1 MDSSSHKRLH
11 DDVSRSSID
20 LVLTDPFYGHFLL
33 GINRSFDDRIPT
45 LGVRAESDGSVLLTI
60 NPVFWSETL
69 SKDKDGNLF
78 PSEKNKLL
86 KKGCLKHEILH
97 VVLKH
102 ILRCFDRNSSGTLKY
117 PNHRQ
122 FNIAAD
128 LVVNQYI
135 DSDWLIEGAVTL
147 EQFKSLDL
155 MAERDVEYYYNKLGE
170 PAEPDSSDSQ
180 SGKDTKEESDSSDS
194 QSRKDNKEKSDGDSD
209 EQSEAKKTLSDLMEA
224 PSGSRGGSHQD
235 WSEIDTSE
243 GTSREILDN
252 YIDRQISDAVQR
264 LESTNS
270 WGSIPGAIREYL
282 KDLSKEKSEVN
293 WRRAIRLFNETSQV
307 SKMKVT
313 MKRPSKR
320 YKKLA
325 QWPDGTPIYEMIE
338 GVFNLDSKGRKKA
351 IWESKYPGLKAFPR
365 PCLMIAVD
373 TSGSL
378 DTEKDIPLF
387 FSEIK
392 KLYQKSVEI
401 SIVEA
406 DTQIRRIYS
415 YGVRKIDEIAGRG
428 GTNYDE
434 VISYANRNTIHRH
447 EEDFPIIIWEDGQWA
462 QTHSVQIPYP
472 ADGLIYFTDGLAPQV
487 TTKPSTPILWVI
499 SGEYAVS
506 ADSEEYHNLPG
517 NKVHLDRPETSL
529 AGEVLSY

>member
-1 MDSSSHKRLH
+1 MDSSFHKRLH

-45 LGVRAESDGSVLLTI
+45 LGVKAESDGSVLLTI

-78 PSEKNKLL
+78 PLEKNKLL

-102 ILRCFDRNSSGTLKY
+102 ILRCFDRNSSGLLNY

-135 DSDWLIEGAVTL
+135 EPDWLIEGAVTL
-147 EQFKSLDL
+147 TQFEALAL
-155 MAERDVEYYYNKLGE
+155 RPERDVEYYYKKLE
-170 PAEPDSSDSQ
+170 ELDKKANS
-180 SGKDTKEESDSSDS
+180 KDEKDEEHS
-194 QSRKDNKEKSDGDSD
+194 NSDGDGGQLSKD
-209 EQSEAKKTLSDLMEA
+209 NDTLSDLMEA

-252 YIDRQISDAVQR
+252 YIDRQISDAVKR
-264 LESTNS
+264 LDSTNS
-270 WGSIPGAIREYL
+270 WSSVPGSMREYL
-282 KDLSKEKSEVN
+282 KDVQKSKSGLN
-293 WRRAIRLFNETSQV
+293 WRRALRLFNETSQV

-320 YKKLA
+320 YKKIA
-325 QWPDGTPIYEMIE
+325 QWPDGTPLYEMFE
-338 GVFNLDSKGRKKA
+338 GIFRLDKRGRKKP
-351 IWESKYPGLKAFPR
+351 IWEPKYPGLKAFPR
-365 PCLMIAVD
+365 PCLMVAVD

-392 KLYQKSVEI
+392 NLYQMSVEI
-401 SIVEA
+401 IIVEA
-406 DTQIRRIYS
+406 DTHIRRVYN
-415 YGVRKIDEIAGRG
+415 YGVREIGEITGRG

-434 VISYANRNTIHRH
+434 VISYANRVNIDRT
-447 EEDFPIIIWEDGQWA
+447 EEEHPILLWKENRWIE
-462 QTHSVQIPYP
+462 TRSTQIPYV
-472 ADGLIYFTDGLAPQV
+472 ADGLIYFTDGLAPKV
-487 TTKPSTPILWVI
+487 TVKPASPILWVI
-499 SGEYAVS
+499 SGEYAINQE
-506 ADSEEYHNLPG
+506 SEEYMGLPG
-517 NKVHLDRPETSL
+517 NKVHLGRPETSL
-529 AGEVLSY
+529 AGEALSP

>member
-1 MDSSSHKRLH
+1 MNSSLYKSLH
-11 DDVSRSSID
+11 DDVSKASID

-33 GINRSFDDRIPT
+33 GVNRNFDKNIPT
-45 LGVRAESDGSVLLTI
+45 LGVRAEGDGSVLLTI
-60 NPVFWSETL
+60 NPDFWEKTL
-69 SKDKDGNLF
+69 TIDSNGNRF
-78 PSEKNKLL
+78 PDEKSKLL

-97 VVLKH
+97 IVLKH

-128 LVVNQYI
+128 LVVNQYV
-135 DSDWLIEGAVTL
+135 DSDWLIEGVVTL
-147 EQFKSLDL
+147 DQFKSLNL
-155 MAERDVEYYYNKLGE
+155 WPERDVEYYYNKLSE
-170 PAEPDSSDSQ
+170 LDNSDN
-180 SGKDTKEESDSSDS
+180 SDS
-194 QSRKDNKEKSDGDSD
+194 QSRKDSGDNSDNK
-209 EQSEAKKTLSDLMEA
+209 QSYGNDLLSDLMEA

-243 GTSREILDN
+243 GTSREVLDN

-270 WGSIPGAIREYL
+270 WGSIPGSIREYL
-282 KDLSKEKSEVN
+282 KDLNKGKSEVS

-307 SKMKVT
+307 SKMKIT

-320 YKKLA
+320 YKKIA
-325 QWPDGTPIYEMIE
+325 QWPDGNPIYEMI
-338 GVFNLDSKGRKKA
+338 GDTFNLDSRGRRKP

-365 PCLMIAVD
+365 PCLMAAVD

-401 SIVEA
+401 IIVEA
-406 DTQIRRIYS
+406 DTQIRRIYN
-415 YGVRKIDEIAGRG
+415 YGVRNIDEITGRG

-434 VISYANRNTIHRH
+434 VISYASRNIINRSGD
-447 EEDFPIIIWEDGQWA
+447 ELPIDIWSGSNW
-462 QTHSVQIPYP
+462 TKTYSTKIPYQ
-472 ADGLIYFTDGLAPQV
+472 ADGLIYFTDGLAPKV
-487 TTKPSTPILWVI
+487 TVNPGCPILWVI
-499 SGEYAVS
+499 SGEYAVKE
-506 ADSEEYHNLPG
+506 DSEEYVNLPG
-517 NKVHLDRPETSL
+517 NKVRLQNHNKL
-529 AGEVLSY
+529 